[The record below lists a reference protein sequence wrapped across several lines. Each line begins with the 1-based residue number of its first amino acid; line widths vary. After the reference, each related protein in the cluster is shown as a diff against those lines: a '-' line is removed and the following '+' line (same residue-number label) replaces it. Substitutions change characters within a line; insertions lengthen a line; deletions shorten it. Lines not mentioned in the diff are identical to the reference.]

1 MNNIKETI
9 GNNIRMLRKQRGQT
23 LDSLSKQ
30 IGITHQQLSRV
41 EKGGGTSTVTLERIA
56 TVLQVS
62 TSDLL
67 QEPNTTPNKNIQQTK
82 NYIPESVCQ
91 TIYSQLLSNIVK
103 PINDI
108 AIDKHWDDIIENVT
122 QNPKW
127 IQQFIDTNTKKNA
140 EKMYQFTSSE
150 LLKFCQELCIE
161 FTSKAM
167 ECSKIDLAEEDE
179 N

>member
-67 QEPNTTPNKNIQQTK
+67 QEPNTTLNKNIQQTK

-108 AIDKHWDDIIENVT
+108 AIDKHWDDIIKNVT

-127 IQQFIDTNTKKNA
+127 IQQFIDTNAKKNA
-140 EKMYQFTSSE
+140 EKMYQFTPSE

-167 ECSKIDLAEEDE
+167 ECSKIDVVDEDE
-179 N
+179 Y